1 MRRVPRSGRCGGA
14 HSLTR
19 ALLFCWCMCHSNR
32 PVSTWFVLRSDR
44 RDETAVR
51 SCSEL
56 RRHHHRSRERR
67 RGRRRRRRRHHC
79 QGAADPQLHGPPPPS
94 PGTSSQHISLGVFA
108 RTGVLSWSSGGSAG
122 HHSGPCAVSRMR
134 VATPTTPPQVE
145 EVMKGED
152 VLFCFC
158 FVGRAVQCAFGFC
171 LDAVCVLFGDK
182 HDENPESMK
191 SNGEPPL
198 HCRCAKGKL
207 LPLSMRPLCAV
218 CCANGVRSEGVWA
231 SDCLR
236 LNSPAPKV
244 DQSSIFSSTAR
255 AAGRSVAQPG
265 RDIPTQGKGCVC
277 GGVIATTRQSGWGPA
292 VSVAAGHWQVKMM
305 MPPPPV
311 FAVLCQQLLAQEKA
325 GFIPPVNLEACMTQV

>member
-1 MRRVPRSGRCGGA
+1 M
-14 HSLTR
+14 
-19 ALLFCWCMCHSNR
+19 
-32 PVSTWFVLRSDR
+32 
-44 RDETAVR
+44 
-51 SCSEL
+51 
-56 RRHHHRSRERR
+56 
-67 RGRRRRRRRHHC
+67 
-79 QGAADPQLHGPPPPS
+79 
-94 PGTSSQHISLGVFA
+94 
-108 RTGVLSWSSGGSAG
+108 
-122 HHSGPCAVSRMR
+122 
-134 VATPTTPPQVE
+134 
-145 EVMKGED
+145 
-152 VLFCFC
+152 FCFC

-265 RDIPTQGKGCVC
+265 RDIPTRGRGVCV
-277 GGVIATTRQSGWGPA
+277 GGSLQSVTTRQSGWGPA